1 MRPQAIT
8 SSSPIIPIP
17 NLPPNFR
24 EVHTCSVTACDLAA
38 HVTELKTLQP
48 GSSQPAHSIL
58 SFSQHAAKRVQ
69 TIAKVQDDSFWLWDA
84 NTLSL
89 LKKLEPA
96 VPGSSQPACRVFC
109 VSQDGAWMVAGG
121 TSPLLFVW
129 DLAAAELLYALH
141 LPFGRSVYGT
151 SQLHFMPDSQTM
163 AGNSAAALPAAKQ
176 QSALHQMQDMLIVM
190 NRWVSGLG
198 A

>member
-1 MRPQAIT
+1 MQ
-8 SSSPIIPIP
+8 S
-17 NLPPNFR
+17 
-24 EVHTCSVTACDLAA
+24 
-38 HVTELKTLQP
+38 
-48 GSSQPAHSIL
+48 
-58 SFSQHAAKRVQ
+58 AKRVQ
-69 TIAKVQDDSFWLWDA
+69 AIEQVQDDSFWLWDA

-141 LPFGRSVYGT
+141 LPFGGSVYGT
-151 SQLHFMPDSQTM
+151 SQLHFMPDSQTVS
-163 AGNSAAALPAAKQ
+163 GNSAAVLIAAQRVSAETVSFASDARHAHDHEWCLRLTLRQVVLCQFHQCPPTPVCPVTGVIAL
-176 QSALHQMQDMLIVM
+176 
-190 NRWVSGLG
+190 
-198 A
+198 

>member
-1 MRPQAIT
+1 MQPHWLQKR
-8 SSSPIIPIP
+8 SPVQ
-17 NLPPNFR
+17 F
-24 EVHTCSVTACDLAA
+24 
-38 HVTELKTLQP
+38 
-48 GSSQPAHSIL
+48 
-58 SFSQHAAKRVQ
+58 AKRVQ
-69 TIAKVQDDSFWLWDA
+69 VQDDSFWLWDA

-129 DLAAAELLYALH
+129 DLAASELLYALH

-151 SQLHFMPDSQTM
+151 SQLHFMPDSQTV
-163 AGNSAAALPAAKQ
+163 AGNSAAALTAAQ
-176 QSALHQMQDMLIVM
+176 RMSAETVSFALDAEHAHHLDYMGLWVGSVGLTLCQVFLCRLQCHQCLPTPVYP
-190 NRWVSGLG
+190 VTGVT
-198 A
+198 AV